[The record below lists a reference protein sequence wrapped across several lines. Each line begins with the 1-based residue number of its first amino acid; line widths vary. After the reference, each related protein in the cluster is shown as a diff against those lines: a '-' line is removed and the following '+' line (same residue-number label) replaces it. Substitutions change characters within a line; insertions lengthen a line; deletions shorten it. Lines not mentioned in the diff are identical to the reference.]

1 MLEKRLITGLVMAMV
16 MAAAALWLPHLTL
29 AALLLVVV
37 LMGGWE
43 WAALTGLGHV
53 VARITFLIALG
64 VCAWLAW
71 LIAVSHQ
78 TPLVILGAALWW
90 VLVLVILACYQP
102 HRPATLTRQIPLRI
116 AGVFTLVP
124 AWLAMVRL
132 HEIQP
137 IMLLF
142 LFVLIWSADTSA
154 YFIGK
159 LFGKTQLAPELSPG
173 KTREGLWAALGL
185 TLVLGTIGA
194 FGFNFSPLQ
203 RLYFIGLCLVTTLFS
218 VAGDLFESLLKRRS
232 GVKDSGNILPGHGGV
247 LDRIDSLTAA
257 APVFVLG
264 FHWMYWS
271 EKYLL
276 K

>member
-1 MLEKRLITGLVMAMV
+1 MLEKRLITGFMMAV
-16 MAAAALWLPHLTL
+16 VIAAAALWLPNLTL

-53 VARITFLIALG
+53 MARITFLIALG

-71 LIAVSHQ
+71 LVTVSHQ

-90 VLVLVILACYQP
+90 VIVVVILGFYQP
-102 HRPATLTRQIPLRI
+102 HSPATLTRQISLQI
-116 AGVFTLVP
+116 AGLFTLVP

-132 HEIQP
+132 HDIQP
-137 IMLLF
+137 TMLLF
-142 LFVLIWSADTSA
+142 LFVLIWGADTSA
-154 YFIGK
+154 YFIGR

-173 KTREGLWAALGL
+173 KTREGLWGALAL
-185 TLVLGTIGA
+185 TLVLGTLGA
-194 FGFNFSPLQ
+194 FGFNFPPIL
-203 RLYFIGLCLVTTLFS
+203 RFYFIGLCLVTTLFS

-257 APVFVLG
+257 APVFTLG

-271 EKYLL
+271 ENT
-276 K
+276 